1 MSRRNHK
8 LLLHL
13 LLLLVTLSPLRGFAM
28 PQTGEPAMQDCQQM
42 QMSVGKRQLAQQDEQ
57 ICEFCQSP
65 GCDDGQ
71 CNMALCGAFHTPV
84 TFLAFAG
91 IPPVSH
97 TDFVPAAVP
106 GNRLPDRNEPPLIRP
121 PICIS

>member
-13 LLLLVTLSPLRGFAM
+13 LLLLVTLSPLRSFAM
-28 PQTGEPAMQDCQQM
+28 PQTGEPAMHGCEQVQTTL
-42 QMSVGKRQLAQQDEQ
+42 GKRHQAAQDEQ
-57 ICEFCQSP
+57 ICEFCQAP

-91 IPPVSH
+91 IPSANHVA
-97 TDFVPAAVP
+97 FVPAPVP
-106 GNRLPDRNEPPLIRP
+106 GNRLPDRSEPPLIRP